1 MACSIQGSVIAE
13 SSDHD
18 QPLTQDVEVA
28 PDGAGGEREPR
39 PRRSATLYL
48 RLKGM
53 NGRILVGSLML
64 FVVLAMAIFAPLLA
78 THDPLDINV
87 AERLLPPS
95 TEHWF
100 GTDEFGRD
108 VYSRVIYGSR
118 ISVTVG
124 VSVVI
129 ATTVLGTIV
138 ALVAGFYRKLDGVF
152 MRVMDAF
159 QSFPSILLAIAIM
172 AALGASVRNVIIA
185 LTITNMPKTARVVRG
200 RVLSIREE
208 TYVESARAIGLGD
221 VKVMRRYVL
230 PNTLAPLIVQAT
242 FILALAIIA
251 EAGLSF
257 VGAGTPPPAPS
268 WGNILAD
275 GRAYMRQAQWIT
287 LFPGLAIML
296 SVLGLNILGDGLRDV
311 LDPRLKDRR

>member
-1 MACSIQGSVIAE
+1 MTE
-13 SSDHD
+13 SSVHD
-18 QPLTQDVEVA
+18 QPLTQEGEVA
-28 PDGAGGEREPR
+28 SDSAGGEREPR
-39 PRRSATLYL
+39 RRRSATLYL
-48 RLKGM
+48 LLKGM
-53 NGRILVGSLML
+53 NGRILVGSFML
-64 FVVLAMAIFAPLLA
+64 FFVLVIAIFAPLIA
-78 THDPLDINV
+78 THDPLDID
-87 AERLLPPS
+87 ATQRLLAPS

-100 GTDEFGRD
+100 GTDEHGRD
-108 VYSRVIYGSR
+108 VFSRVIYGSR
-118 ISVTVG
+118 ISVMVG
-124 VSVVI
+124 MSVV
-129 ATTVLGTIV
+129 ATTTVLGTIV
-138 ALVAGFYRKLDGVF
+138 ALLAGFYRKLDGVF
-152 MRVMDAF
+152 MRVMDGF

-185 LTITNMPKTARVVRG
+185 LTVSQMPKTARVVRG

-208 TYVESARAIGLGD
+208 TYIESARAIGLGD
-221 VKVMRRYVL
+221 LKIMRRYVL

-257 VGAGTPPPAPS
+257 VGAGTPPPEPS
-268 WGNILAD
+268 WGNILAN

-287 LFPGLAIML
+287 LFPGLFIMV

>member
-1 MACSIQGSVIAE
+1 MTE
-13 SSDHD
+13 SSVHD
-18 QPLTQDVEVA
+18 ELVTQEGEVLH
-28 PDGAGGEREPR
+28 DGSGGEREPKR
-39 PRRSATLYL
+39 RRSATLYL
-48 RLKGM
+48 LLKGM
-53 NGRILVGSLML
+53 NGRILIGFIMLFLML
-64 FVVLAMAIFAPLLA
+64 TIAIFAPLIA
-78 THDPLDINV
+78 PYDPLDIEV
-87 AERLLPPS
+87 SQRLLPPS

-100 GTDEFGRD
+100 GTDEYGRD
-108 VYSRVIYGSR
+108 VLSRVIYGSR

-124 VSVVI
+124 MSVVI
-129 ATTVLGTIV
+129 ATTILGTIV
-138 ALVAGFYRKLDGVF
+138 ALFAGFYKKIDGVF

-185 LTITNMPKTARVVRG
+185 LTVTNMPKMARVVRG

-208 TYVESARAIGLGD
+208 TYIESARAIGLGD
-221 VKVMRRYVL
+221 LKIMRSYVL
-230 PNTLAPLIVQAT
+230 PNTLAPLIVQGT

-257 VGAGTPPPAPS
+257 IGAGTPPPAPS

-287 LFPGLAIML
+287 LFPGLFIML

>member
-1 MACSIQGSVIAE
+1 MTE
-13 SSDHD
+13 SSVHD
-18 QPLTQDVEVA
+18 QLLTQEGEVG
-28 PDGAGGEREPR
+28 PDSAGGEREPR
-39 PRRSATLYL
+39 RRRSATLYL
-48 RLKGM
+48 LLKGM
-53 NGRILVGSLML
+53 NGRILVGSIML
-64 FVVLAMAIFAPLLA
+64 IVVLSMAIFAPLIA
-78 THDPLDINV
+78 THDPLDID
-87 AERLLPPS
+87 ATQRLLAPS

-100 GTDEFGRD
+100 GTDEHGRD
-108 VYSRVIYGSR
+108 VFSRVVHGSR
-118 ISVTVG
+118 ISVLVG
-124 VSVVI
+124 MSVVLT
-129 ATTVLGTIV
+129 TTVLGTIV
-138 ALVAGFYRKLDGVF
+138 GLAAGFYRKLDGVF
-152 MRVMDAF
+152 MRIMDGF

-185 LTITNMPKTARVVRG
+185 LTVSQMPKTARVVRG

-208 TYVESARAIGLGD
+208 TYIESARAIGLGD
-221 VKVMRRYVL
+221 VRIMRRYVL

-257 VGAGTPPPAPS
+257 VGAGTPPPEPS
-268 WGNILAD
+268 WGNILAN

-287 LFPGLAIML
+287 LFPGLFIMV

>member
-1 MACSIQGSVIAE
+1 MTE
-13 SSDHD
+13 SSVHD
-18 QPLTQDVEVA
+18 QRLTQEGEVA

-39 PRRSATLYL
+39 RRRSATLYL
-48 RLKGM
+48 LLKGM
-53 NGRILVGSLML
+53 NGRILVGSVML
-64 FVVLAMAIFAPLLA
+64 FFMLAIAIFAPLIA
-78 THDPLDINV
+78 THDPLDIDSSR
-87 AERLLPPS
+87 RLLAPS
-95 TEHWF
+95 TQYWF
-100 GTDEFGRD
+100 GTDQYGRD
-108 VYSRVIYGSR
+108 VFSRVIYGSR

-124 VSVVI
+124 MSVVV
-129 ATTVLGTIV
+129 ATTVLGAVV
-138 ALVAGFYRKLDGVF
+138 ALAAGFYKKLDGVV

-172 AALGASVRNVIIA
+172 AALGASVVNVIIA
-185 LTITNMPKTARVVRG
+185 LTVTNMPKTARVVRG

-208 TYVESARAIGLGD
+208 TYIESARAVGLGD
-221 VKVMRRYVL
+221 LKIMRRYVL
-230 PNTLAPLIVQAT
+230 PNALAPLIVQAT

-257 VGAGTPPPAPS
+257 VGAGTPPPSPS

-287 LFPGLAIML
+287 VFPGVFIML